1 MGKTHWPCT
10 LPGAVLSQEAVT
22 WYVDKAAYDDVH

>member
-1 MGKTHWPCT
+1 

-22 WYVDKAAYDDVH
+22 WYVDKAAYNDVH